1 MALMTIQQLLSPPT
15 SDQIRAAWV
24 TSLVGLGIPADKW
37 RKGGVFSTIL
47 TVLAMTYAAFAGLVV
62 AFVSAGFL
70 NSAKGGWLDLLA
82 FYVYNV
88 LRIQGA
94 AASGNVLLTNSGGG
108 IYVIST
114 GGLTVQNAITKQN
127 FVNTAPFTLGAGP
140 STLSVPVSCQAI
152 GSIGSSNPGDINV
165 MVTSLTGVT
174 VSNPSALVGN
184 DTQSDVDLRTACTNK
199 LGTLSVRGV
208 QNAYAYAVTSAL
220 NGGNPV
226 NINRV
231 SVSESNSNGRVTVT
245 CASPSGPVSPG
256 DLAAALANILL
267 IARPQAVSVTIQS
280 AVGVVYG
287 PTVTVY
293 VRNLPGIN
301 VTTLATQIST
311 AFAAYVAIY
320 PIGGF
325 TKGAQSGLWGS
336 GIAGVVKE
344 AVDAY
349 LNSLGTTNTSTFAVD
364 GAVDLILASNQVATN
379 SATFNVVLV

>member
-82 FYVYNV
+82 FYVYGV

-94 AASGNVLLTNSGGG
+94 ASSGNVLLTNSGGG
-108 IYVIST
+108 IYVIPT
-114 GGLTVQNAITKQN
+114 GGLTVQNAVTKQN

-152 GSIGSSNPGDINV
+152 GSIGSSNPGDINT

-184 DTQSDVDLRTACTNK
+184 DAQSDPDLRTACTNK
-199 LGTLSVRGV
+199 L
-208 QNAYAYAVTSAL
+208 
-220 NGGNPV
+220 
-226 NINRV
+226 
-231 SVSESNSNGRVTVT
+231 
-245 CASPSGPVSPG
+245 
-256 DLAAALANILL
+256 
-267 IARPQAVSVTIQS
+267 
-280 AVGVVYG
+280 
-287 PTVTVY
+287 
-293 VRNLPGIN
+293 
-301 VTTLATQIST
+301 
-311 AFAAYVAIY
+311 
-320 PIGGF
+320 
-325 TKGAQSGLWGS
+325 
-336 GIAGVVKE
+336 
-344 AVDAY
+344 
-349 LNSLGTTNTSTFAVD
+349 
-364 GAVDLILASNQVATN
+364 
-379 SATFNVVLV
+379 